1 MHKHEVFQ
9 AKWLESK
16 TFFQSLLTAT
26 LDTIADLDGGEATA
40 NTVCALAAS
49 GLQGEP
55 VIISKQIR
63 CEKKP
68 RKAMSRQ
75 GLKLVSG
82 INRVTIQKS
91 KNLLFVINKPDL
103 YESPAGDMHIV
114 FGEAKVIIFFK
125 YWVVREF

>member
-1 MHKHEVFQ
+1 MHKHELFQ

-26 LDTIADLDGGEATA
+26 LDTIADLDGGEATV
-40 NTVCALAAS
+40 NTACALAAS

-55 VIISKQIR
+55 VIKSKQMR

-82 INRVTIQKS
+82 VNRITIQKS
-91 KNLLFVINKPDL
+91 KNLLFVIINQIYMKVLLGICTL
-103 YESPAGDMHIV
+103 YLE
-114 FGEAKVIIFFK
+114 KQ
-125 YWVVREF
+125 R